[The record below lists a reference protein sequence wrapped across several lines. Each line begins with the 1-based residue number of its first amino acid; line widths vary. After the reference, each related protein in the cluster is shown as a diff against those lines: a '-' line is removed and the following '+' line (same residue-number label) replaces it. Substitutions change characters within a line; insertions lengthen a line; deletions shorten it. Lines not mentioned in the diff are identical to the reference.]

1 MAPIPDIGVRYI
13 YVPPV
18 PDWSIPT
25 PDSIPQASPVTL
37 NLGWPIVELPGCV
50 EARET
55 SGNNQLLEDDPQ
67 GNLTLCMDASFPS
80 FQPMDYDPDQLVV
93 LPLKNPVKLPP
104 LGGLDGKKD
113 KGNEDSETDQS
124 ETQETQNTDNL
135 SNAIDL
141 NIPDRGDIDLPCPR
155 PGSPPPGAPGKY
167 ATKVVLG
174 YRKNGDLCETLYQD
188 RALFDVINSYTPP
201 PAAILNTSAIAVS
214 ATLGVALVGQPLSKA
229 LQQPLMKIVKPLT
242 KKVTKLVLKKIL
254 KKNEKILSRRERIQ
268 LQKKSLK
275 K

>member
-25 PDSIPQASPVTL
+25 PDSIPQAPPVTL

-113 KGNEDSETDQS
+113 KGNEAKLFVE
-124 ETQETQNTDNL
+124 EMLKNGKVINL
-135 SNAIDL
+135 HNLDKDKYFRIVADVKVDGKSIGEALVENGHAYPYD
-141 NIPDRGDIDLPCPR
+141 GGTKKDIDWCLPLDEQL
-155 PGSPPPGAPGKY
+155 SPDEL
-167 ATKVVLG
+167 V
-174 YRKNGDLCETLYQD
+174 YQ
-188 RALFDVINSYTPP
+188 
-201 PAAILNTSAIAVS
+201 
-214 ATLGVALVGQPLSKA
+214 
-229 LQQPLMKIVKPLT
+229 
-242 KKVTKLVLKKIL
+242 
-254 KKNEKILSRRERIQ
+254 
-268 LQKKSLK
+268 
-275 K
+275 